1 MKTIK
6 TKQTFKSVSTK
17 QVELFPALADRLGKK
32 RPVVEFELSQYE
44 PDDIAMLVTDHTPL
58 LLTCLNDAIAML
70 AKQKFAANPAD
81 WNYSPSA
88 DDLSLAQLAA
98 SFESQSRGRVLTL
111 ESAGKLAAW
120 LQRNVMQIATVIQTI
135 EPGYK
140 AEQFTAIVAVIA
152 KYTAYEAKGSEFLA
166 KVLMRLEQIM
176 EAIGSN
182 DELAEAISAEPEL
195 ISVMDALTKKFSKSM
210 DDEISEDAL

>member
-6 TKQTFKSVSTK
+6 TKQTFKSVSAK
-17 QVELFPALADRLGKK
+17 QVELFPALADRIGKK
-32 RPVVEFELSQYE
+32 RPVVEFDLGQYE
-44 PDDIAMLVTDHTPL
+44 ASDMPELVEKHTGL

-70 AKQKFAANPAD
+70 AKQKFAAQPAD
-81 WNYSPSA
+81 WSYVPSA
-88 DDLSLAQLAA
+88 DDLSLENLAA

-120 LQRNVMQIATVIQTI
+120 LQRNVMQIASVIQTI

-152 KYTAYEAKGSEFLA
+152 KYTAYEAKGSDFLA

-176 EAIGSN
+176 EAIGS
-182 DELAEAISAEPEL
+182 DDQLAEAISLEPEL
-195 ISVMDALTKKFSKSM
+195 VNVMDALTKKFSKSM

>member
-6 TKQTFKSVSTK
+6 TKQTFKSVSAK

-32 RPVVEFELSQYE
+32 RPVVEFELGQYE
-44 PDDIAMLVTDHTPL
+44 PADMETLVASHTTL
-58 LLTCLNDAIAML
+58 LLTCLNDAIAGL
-70 AKQKFAANPAD
+70 AKAKFAAQPAD
-81 WNYSPSA
+81 WNYVPSSE
-88 DDLSLAQLAA
+88 DLSLEELAK

-111 ESAGKLAAW
+111 ESAGKLATW
-120 LQRNVMQIATVIQTI
+120 LSKNLAQLVTAIQAI
-135 EPGYK
+135 EPAYTP
-140 AEQFTAIVAVIA
+140 AQAQAIIGVIA

-176 EAIGSN
+176 EAIGS
-182 DELAEAISAEPEL
+182 DDSLAEAISLEPEL
-195 ISVMDALTKKFSKSM
+195 VNVMDALTKKFNKSM

>member
-1 MKTIK
+1 MKTII
-6 TKQTFKSVSTK
+6 TKQTFKSVSAK

-32 RPVVEFELSQYE
+32 RPVVEFELGQYE
-44 PDDIAMLVTDHTPL
+44 ASDMEALVTGHTPL

-70 AKQKFAANPAD
+70 AKQKFAAQPDN
-81 WNYSPSA
+81 WNYKPSA
-88 DDLSLAQLAA
+88 DDLSLDQLAA

-111 ESAGKLAAW
+111 ESAGKLATW
-120 LQRNVMQIATVIQTI
+120 LSKNLAQLVTAIQVI
-135 EPGYK
+135 EPAYTP
-140 AEQFTAIVAVIA
+140 AQAQAIIGVVA

-176 EAIGSN
+176 EAIGG
-182 DELAEAISAEPEL
+182 DDQLAEAISLEPEL
-195 ISVMDALTKKFSKSM
+195 VNVMDALTKKFSKSM